1 MAEMPE
7 LLVLSKRADEYCA
20 LLQVAKLPNLEIKT
34 ALSPKVEI
42 VFGEPDLICEAL
54 DSLPALVWAQSTWAG
69 VEPLLDPNLRRDYIL
84 TNARG
89 VFGPLMSE
97 FVFGYLLLHERKI
110 LQRLDAQRQ
119 HRWNPSLTGTLRGKT
134 LGLLGVGSIG
144 AHLASTAKHFGL
156 HVRGFTRSSEDCTDV
171 DTYFHAN
178 LPAFASGLDY
188 LVSLLPNTAETKQ
201 IIDAD
206 LLQALPAH
214 AILIN
219 AGRGSAVNEL
229 ALVEALEAG
238 RLALAVLDV
247 FEREPL
253 PTEHI
258 FWRTRN
264 LLITSHT
271 AAPSFPIDI
280 LRLFIEN
287 YHLYL
292 DHEPLMYRVDF
303 ERGY

>member
-1 MAEMPE
+1 MPE
-7 LLVLSKRADEYCA
+7 LLVLSKHADEYCA
-20 LLQVAKLPNLEIKT
+20 LLQTVHLPQLDIVT
-34 ALSPKVEI
+34 APSPKAEI

-54 DSLPALVWAQSTWAG
+54 DLLPALVWVQSTWAG
-69 VEPLLDPNLRRDYIL
+69 VEPLLNPNLRRDYIL

-97 FVFGYLLLHERKI
+97 FVFGYLLLQERKI

-119 HRWNPSLTGTLRGKT
+119 HCWDPTLTGTLRGKT

-156 HVRGFTRSSEDCTDV
+156 QVRGFTRSSENCADV

-188 LVSLLPNTAETKQ
+188 LVSLLPNTADTKQ

-206 LLQALPAH
+206 LLHALPAH

-229 ALVEALEAG
+229 ALVAALEAG
-238 RLALAVLDV
+238 KLALAVLDV
-247 FEREPL
+247 FEQEPL

-258 FWRTRN
+258 FWRTKN

-271 AAPSFPIDI
+271 AAPSFPTDI
-280 LRLFIEN
+280 FRLFIEN
-287 YHLYL
+287 YHLYV
-292 DHEPLMYRVDF
+292 DHKPLLYRVDF

>member
-1 MAEMPE
+1 MPE
-7 LLVLSKRADEYCA
+7 LLVLSKHADEYCA
-20 LLQVAKLPNLEIKT
+20 LLQAEHLPNLEIKT
-34 ALSPKVEI
+34 APSPETEI
-42 VFGEPDLICEAL
+42 VFGEPDLIRDRL
-54 DSLPALVWAQSTWAG
+54 DALPALAWAQSTWAG
-69 VEPLLDPNLRRDYIL
+69 VEPLLDPGLRRDYVL

-97 FVFGYLLLHERKI
+97 FVFGYLLLQERKI

-119 HRWNPSLTGTLRGKT
+119 HCWDPTLTGTLRGKT

-156 HVRGFTRSSEDCTDV
+156 HVRGFTRSSEDCADV
-171 DTYFHAN
+171 DIYFHAN
-178 LPAFASGLDY
+178 LPAFAAGLDY
-188 LVSLLPNTAETKQ
+188 LVSVLPNTADTMQ

-247 FEREPL
+247 FEQEPL
-253 PTEHI
+253 PTGHI
-258 FWRTRN
+258 FWGTRN

-271 AAPSFPIDI
+271 AAPSFPADI
-280 LRLFIEN
+280 VGLFIEN
-287 YHLYL
+287 YHLYV
-292 DHEPLMYRVDF
+292 DHKLLMYRVDF